1 LISRSGNVSKYN
13 SKKVE
18 YKGVTFDSK
27 VECDYY
33 QHLERN
39 LGNEYDHIELQP
51 RYELIPK
58 FDKQRKTEYI
68 ADFALWKNNKLLEV
82 IDVKGMPTEVAKLKA
97 KIFRYQNREVPLTW
111 ICKAPKYTGQEWIT
125 YDELIKVRRK
135 RKKEKMKNGKG

>member
-1 LISRSGNVSKYN
+1 MSKYN

-18 YKGVTFDSK
+18 YKGVSFDSK
-27 VECDYY
+27 VERDYY

-58 FDKQRKTEYI
+58 FDNQRKTEYI
-68 ADFALWKNNKLLEV
+68 ADFALWKDNKLLEV

-97 KIFRYQNREVPLTW
+97 KIFRDKYPNIKLTW
-111 ICKAPKYTGQEWIT
+111 ICKAPKYTGLEWIE

-135 RKKEKMKNGKG
+135 RKRENNGA